1 MTTFD
6 TAVPQSVYLS
16 LQAAQKAQDAMYVAT
31 SLRECPSDLR
41 NQAYRFGRLIETEAL
56 FSGAGRSEVDALLH
70 RFGKAVAQE
79 THVEYLF
86 DEHYVGNDGSYSQTV
101 LTPQGELYASASA
114 ALEQLSEA
122 LSETRAAISTEAFAE
137 LLRE

>member
-6 TAVPQSVYLS
+6 TAVQQSVYLT
-16 LQAAQKAQDAMYVAT
+16 LQAAQKAHAAMYTAT
-31 SLRECPSDLR
+31 SQRACASDLR

-56 FSGAGRSEVDALLH
+56 FTGVGRSEVDALLH
-70 RFGKAVAQE
+70 CFAKAVEQE
-79 THVEYLF
+79 THVEYLY
-86 DEHYVGNDGSYSQTV
+86 DEHYVGNDGSYTQTV

-114 ALEQLSEA
+114 ALEQLSKA
-122 LSETRAAISTEAFAE
+122 LSDTRTVISAEVFAE